1 MQESNLRL
9 FALLGTIAAWIVCA
23 LSVIRAVLIAW
34 WFASADKANPFD
46 PILLLT
52 GVAGLASNLLSLLS
66 AIPILVWIYTA
77 HANLRAAGVSE
88 LRHSPA
94 WATFSFFVPIAN
106 LFVPFVA
113 MRELANRSAGEPPEF
128 AESTVDDVSSWWSC
142 FVVSAVMGT
151 IVGTTVLIDSV
162 PGVFVTT
169 PLWAIM
175 GLTMFGQLIY
185 AAAAFFIIKVMRLVT
200 RSQLS
205 GSAEL
210 SQFE

>member
-1 MQESNLRL
+1 MQDSNLRL
-9 FALLGTIAAWIVCA
+9 FALLGSIAAGIVCA
-23 LSVIRAVLIAW
+23 LSIINALLIAW
-34 WFASADKANPFD
+34 WFASADQTFPLD
-46 PILLLT
+46 PILL
-52 GVAGLASNLLSLLS
+52 AIGLASLANNAFSLLS
-66 AIPILVWIYTA
+66 TIPILLWIYTA
-77 HANLRAAGVSE
+77 HANLRAAGVTG
-88 LRHSPA
+88 LRRSPA

-106 LFVPFVA
+106 LFVPFLA
-113 MRELANRSAGEPPEF
+113 MRELANRSAGEPEEF

-142 FVVSAVMGT
+142 FVVAVVIGT
-151 IVGTTVLIDSV
+151 IIGITMVIDAL

-200 RSQLS
+200 ANQES

-210 SQFE
+210 AQFE